1 MNLGLTHQQSI
12 IDKLPAVIFEYTFFA
27 DGSRDFTYISPRC
40 LEILGLD
47 QKILLQGIHPME
59 KFIHP
64 DDWDSLLQS
73 SGEII
78 AHQKE
83 WKWEGRVYAKDN
95 TIWVE
100 AIGVPTLMKDG
111 RVILNGI
118 ITNISQRKALE
129 QKQDEADKRYRD
141 LVEQIPLAIGIHK
154 RGILVYVNSY
164 AVKLLGA
171 NHVDD
176 LLGRSVMDFIHP
188 DDLELAVIRVNKVL
202 SGESVSVT
210 EVKYLRL
217 DGQIIN
223 VEVSSHPFMFENE
236 LAVQVIVTDITSR
249 KKAEK
254 AIRKTEN
261 LFTQLFQ
268 SSPMAIVMLNEMGK
282 VVQTNKGFEDLF
294 GYTLQELEG
303 KELNQFIV
311 PDSLEAEGNDI
322 NTLITSYQVIRL
334 ETNRIRRDGSFLSVI
349 IYGVPIR
356 QDDATIGIF
365 GMYIDI
371 TRQKRLAEEL
381 QIRNTELD
389 NFVYKVSHDLRAP
402 LSSIRGLVNLAQ
414 LPGNNDNL
422 RDYLKLV
429 GQKIEQLDHFIGD
442 VLSHSKNL
450 KLELKVGI
458 VDFQKIVEKTFSD
471 LSYLDG
477 TGKLQKE
484 IAIQG
489 DNFYGDSWR
498 MEEIFRNLV
507 SNAIKYRKLDD
518 TIPRIAIGIMIT
530 RKAVE
535 INFGDNGIGID
546 PVNLTKIFDM
556 FYRASLQSDGSGLG
570 LYIVKNA
577 IDKLGGRVTAQSQ
590 LGQGTTFMITLPNQ
604 YPE

>member
-1 MNLGLTHQQSI
+1 MNSGLTHQQSI
-12 IDKLPAVIFEYTFFA
+12 IDKLPAVIFEYSFFA
-27 DGSRDFTYISPRC
+27 DGSREFTYISPRS
-40 LEILGLD
+40 LEILGLN
-47 QKILLQGIHPME
+47 QEILLQDVFPIRD
-59 KFIHP
+59 FIHP
-64 DDWDSLLQS
+64 EDWNSLQEVS
-73 SGEII
+73 KEIV
-78 AHQKE
+78 ANQKE
-83 WKWEGRVYAKDN
+83 WKWEGRVFVKDKA
-95 TIWVE
+95 IWVE
-100 AIGVPTLMKDG
+100 ALAVPTTHEDG

-118 ITNISQRKALE
+118 ITDISQRKALE

-141 LVEQIPLAIGIHK
+141 LVEQIPLAIGIHR
-154 RGILVYVNSY
+154 RGVLVYVNSY

-171 NHVDD
+171 NHIDD
-176 LLGRSVMDFIHP
+176 LLGRNVMDFVHP
-188 DDLELAVIRVNKVL
+188 DDLELAVMRVNKAM
-202 SGESVSVT
+202 SGESAAVV
-210 EVKYLRL
+210 EEKYIRL

-223 VEVSSHPFMFENE
+223 VEVSSHPFTFENE
-236 LAVQVIVTDITSR
+236 PAVQVIVKDITSR
-249 KKAEK
+249 RKAEK
-254 AIRKTEN
+254 AIKKTES

-334 ETNRIRRDGSFLSVI
+334 ETNRIRRDGSYLSVI

-371 TRQKRLAEEL
+371 TGQKRLAEEL

-414 LPGNNDNL
+414 LPGNNDNPK
-422 RDYLKLV
+422 DYLKLV

-458 VDFQKIVEKTFSD
+458 VDFHKIVEKTFSD

-484 IAIQG
+484 ITIQG
-489 DNFYGDSWR
+489 DNFYGDGWR

-518 TIPRIAIGIMIT
+518 TIPRIAISIMVT

-546 PVNLTKIFDM
+546 PTNLSKIFEM

-577 IDKLGGRVTAQSQ
+577 VDKLGGRVTAQSQ

>member
-1 MNLGLTHQQSI
+1 MNSGLTHQQSI
-12 IDKLPAVIFEYTFFA
+12 IDKLPAVIFEYTFFP
-27 DGSRDFTYISPRC
+27 DGRRDFTYISPRC

-64 DDWDSLLQS
+64 DDWDSLRQS

-83 WKWEGRVYAKDN
+83 WNWEGRVFAKDK

-100 AIGVPTLMKDG
+100 AIGVPTLLEDG

-118 ITNISQRKALE
+118 ITDISQRKALE

-154 RGILVYVNSY
+154 RGLLVYVNSY

-171 NHVDD
+171 NHIDD
-176 LLGRSVMDFIHP
+176 LLGRNVMDFVHP
-188 DDLELAVIRVNKVL
+188 DDLELAVMRVNKAM
-202 SGESVSVT
+202 SGEATSVI
-210 EVKYLRL
+210 EEKYVRL

-236 LAVQVIVTDITSR
+236 PAVQVIVKDITSR
-249 KKAEK
+249 RKAEK
-254 AIRKTEN
+254 AIKKTEN
-261 LFTQLFQ
+261 LFSQLFQ
-268 SSPMAIVMLNEMGK
+268 SSPMAIVMLNEKGK

-294 GYTLQELEG
+294 GYTIQELEG

-334 ETNRIRRDGSFLSVI
+334 ETNRIRRDGSYLSVI

-371 TRQKRLAEEL
+371 TGQKRLAEEL

-414 LPGNNDNL
+414 LPGNNDNPK
-422 RDYLKLV
+422 DYLKLV

-450 KLELKVGI
+450 KLELKIGI
-458 VDFQKIVEKTFSD
+458 VNFQKIVEKTFAD

-484 IAIQG
+484 IVIQG
-489 DNFYGDSWR
+489 DSFYGDSWR

-507 SNAIKYRKLDD
+507 SNAIKYRKLDS
-518 TIPRIAIGIMIT
+518 TIPRIAISIMIT

-546 PVNLTKIFDM
+546 PANLSKIFEM

-577 IDKLGGRVTAQSQ
+577 VDKLGGRVTAQSQ

>member
-371 TRQKRLAEEL
+371 TGQKRLAEEL

>member
-1 MNLGLTHQQSI
+1 MNSGLTHQQSI
-12 IDKLPAVIFEYTFFA
+12 IDKLPAVIFEYTFFP
-27 DGSRDFTYISPRC
+27 DGRRDFTYISPRC

-47 QKILLQGIHPME
+47 QKILIQGIYPME

-64 DDWDSLLQS
+64 DDWDSLRQS

-83 WKWEGRVYAKDN
+83 WNWEGRVFAKDK

-100 AIGVPTLMKDG
+100 AIGVPTLLEDG

-118 ITNISQRKALE
+118 ITDISQRKALE

-141 LVEQIPLAIGIHK
+141 LIEQIPLAIGIHK
-154 RGILVYVNSY
+154 RGLLVYVNSY

-171 NHVDD
+171 NHIDD
-176 LLGRSVMDFIHP
+176 LLGRNVMDFVHP
-188 DDLELAVIRVNKVL
+188 DDLELAVMRVNKAM
-202 SGESVSVT
+202 SGEATSVI
-210 EVKYLRL
+210 EEKYVRL

-236 LAVQVIVTDITSR
+236 PAVQVIVKDITSR
-249 KKAEK
+249 RKAEK
-254 AIRKTEN
+254 AIKKTEN
-261 LFTQLFQ
+261 LFSQLFQ
-268 SSPMAIVMLNEMGK
+268 SSPMAIVMLNEKGK

-294 GYTLQELEG
+294 GYTIQELEG

-334 ETNRIRRDGSFLSVI
+334 ETNRIRRDGSYLSVI

-371 TRQKRLAEEL
+371 TGQKRLAEEL

-414 LPGNNDNL
+414 LPGNNDNPK
-422 RDYLKLV
+422 DYLKLV

-450 KLELKVGI
+450 KLELKIGI
-458 VDFQKIVEKTFSD
+458 VNFQKIVEKTFAD

-484 IAIQG
+484 IVIQG
-489 DNFYGDSWR
+489 DSFYGDSWR

-507 SNAIKYRKLDD
+507 SNAIKYRKLDS
-518 TIPRIAIGIMIT
+518 TIPRIAISIMIT

-546 PVNLTKIFDM
+546 PANLSKIFEM

-577 IDKLGGRVTAQSQ
+577 VDKLGGRVTAQSQ

>member
-1 MNLGLTHQQSI
+1 MNSGLTHQQSI
-12 IDKLPAVIFEYTFFA
+12 IDKLPAVIFEYTFFP
-27 DGSRDFTYISPRC
+27 DGRRDFTYISPRC

-47 QKILLQGIHPME
+47 QKILIQGIYPME

-64 DDWDSLLQS
+64 DDWDSLRQS

-83 WKWEGRVYAKDN
+83 WNWEGRVFAKDK

-100 AIGVPTLMKDG
+100 AIGVPTLLEDG

-118 ITNISQRKALE
+118 ITDISQRKALE

-154 RGILVYVNSY
+154 RGLLVYVNSY

-171 NHVDD
+171 NHIDD
-176 LLGRSVMDFIHP
+176 LLGRNVMDFVHP
-188 DDLELAVIRVNKVL
+188 DDLELAVMRVNKAM
-202 SGESVSVT
+202 SGEATSVI
-210 EVKYLRL
+210 EEKYVRL

-236 LAVQVIVTDITSR
+236 PAVQVIVKDITSR
-249 KKAEK
+249 RKAEK
-254 AIRKTEN
+254 AIKKTEN
-261 LFTQLFQ
+261 LFSQLFQ
-268 SSPMAIVMLNEMGK
+268 SSPMAIVMLNEKGK

-294 GYTLQELEG
+294 GYTIQELEG

-334 ETNRIRRDGSFLSVI
+334 ETNRIRRDGSYLSVI

-371 TRQKRLAEEL
+371 TGQKRLAEEL

-414 LPGNNDNL
+414 LPGNNDNPK
-422 RDYLKLV
+422 DYLKLV

-450 KLELKVGI
+450 KLELKIGI
-458 VDFQKIVEKTFSD
+458 VNFQKIVEKTFAD

-484 IAIQG
+484 IVIQG
-489 DNFYGDSWR
+489 DSFYGDSWR

-507 SNAIKYRKLDD
+507 SNAIKYRKLDS
-518 TIPRIAIGIMIT
+518 TIPRIAISIMIT

-546 PVNLTKIFDM
+546 PANLSKIFEM

-577 IDKLGGRVTAQSQ
+577 VDKLGGRVTAQSQ

>member
-1 MNLGLTHQQSI
+1 MNLGLTPQQSI

>member
-1 MNLGLTHQQSI
+1 MNSGLTHQQSI

-27 DGSRDFTYISPRC
+27 DGRRDFTYISPRC

-64 DDWDSLLQS
+64 DDWDSLRQS

-83 WKWEGRVYAKDN
+83 WNWEGRVFAKDK

-100 AIGVPTLMKDG
+100 AIGVPTLLEDG

-118 ITNISQRKALE
+118 ITDISQRKALE

-154 RGILVYVNSY
+154 RGLLVYVNSY

-171 NHVDD
+171 NHIDD
-176 LLGRSVMDFIHP
+176 LLGRNVMDFVHP
-188 DDLELAVIRVNKVL
+188 DDLELAVMRVNKAM
-202 SGESVSVT
+202 SGEATSVI
-210 EVKYLRL
+210 EEKYVRL

-236 LAVQVIVTDITSR
+236 PAVQVIVKDITSR
-249 KKAEK
+249 RKAEK
-254 AIRKTEN
+254 AIKKTEN
-261 LFTQLFQ
+261 LFSQLFQ
-268 SSPMAIVMLNEMGK
+268 SSPMAIVMLNEKGK

-294 GYTLQELEG
+294 GYTIQELEG

-334 ETNRIRRDGSFLSVI
+334 ETNRIRRDGSYLSVI

-371 TRQKRLAEEL
+371 TGQKRLAEEL

-414 LPGNNDNL
+414 LPGNNDNPK
-422 RDYLKLV
+422 DYLKLV

-450 KLELKVGI
+450 KLELKIGI
-458 VDFQKIVEKTFSD
+458 VNFQKIVEKTFAD

-484 IAIQG
+484 IVIQG
-489 DNFYGDSWR
+489 DSFYGDSWR

-507 SNAIKYRKLDD
+507 SNAIKYRKLDS
-518 TIPRIAIGIMIT
+518 TIPRIAISIMIT

-546 PVNLTKIFDM
+546 PANLSKIFEM

-577 IDKLGGRVTAQSQ
+577 VDKLGGRVTAQSQ